1 MSAAALLFSMNTY
14 QRVLQLFCSW
24 QTLNG
29 FQKQV
34 TLKFKKK
41 ALVDIVNQ
49 NYVQHSKEILMTIKR
64 RCSCCLSGDGQ
75 GESPGHN
82 TKYLTYSL
90 TDKESD
96 KIAAM
101 PLIQVSEV
109 DNSNTMGKKKDLL
122 KLYRCSKMK
131 ISPLCRLRPTNI
143 LKMQVYERKRAR
155 YKPSVWCV
163 AFCQKHKET
172 GNKCG
177 LTNK

>member
-1 MSAAALLFSMNTY
+1 MDFKNKLLWN
-14 QRVLQLFCSW
+14 L
-24 QTLNG
+24 
-29 FQKQV
+29 
-34 TLKFKKK
+34 KKK
-41 ALVDIVNQ
+41 TLVDIVNQ

-131 ISPLCRLRPTNI
+131 I
-143 LKMQVYERKRAR
+143 
-155 YKPSVWCV
+155 
-163 AFCQKHKET
+163 
-172 GNKCG
+172 
-177 LTNK
+177 